1 MNPRSRNDPS
11 VAAHRAEVM
20 RFVALL
26 GEFDQETWRLPTAP
40 DKWSPAQ
47 IAEHIV
53 LYYEAGLRVLNEE
66 LRLQTR
72 ATGPLRFLLRWVVL
86 PHILFHRS
94 MPASK
99 SPAEIRPSGGVDADV
114 AAERL
119 VETTAMYETMSV
131 EAEKIPD
138 RTLLHPYFGELR
150 PLHFLRVST
159 VHLAHHRKQLEA
171 VIRPAE
177 GEGRPLDSRER
188 HR

>member
-1 MNPRSRNDPS
+1 MNTPSRIDHS
-11 VAAHRAEVM
+11 VAAHRAEVK

-26 GEFDQETWRLPTAP
+26 GEFNQETWRSPTALA
-40 DKWSPAQ
+40 KWSPAQ

-53 LYYEAGLRVLNEE
+53 LYYDAGLRILNEE
-66 LRLQTR
+66 LRLQAR
-72 ATGPLRFLLRWVVL
+72 ATGPMQFLLRWVLL

-99 SPAEIRPSGGVDADV
+99 SPAEIRPSDGV
-114 AAERL
+114 AANVAAARL
-119 VETTAMYETMSV
+119 VETTARYEVRSV
-131 EAEKIPD
+131 EAEENSE

-177 GEGRPLDSRER
+177 SR
-188 HR
+188 